1 MGNLVI
7 GNPARRRFLLAMPA
21 AAAAGFTLADATL
34 FPGSSEAQDTG
45 GAEARIF
52 TAQTIQDDMKA
63 LNASP
68 GDNKLVE
75 QKTFTVVLTTEKAK
89 SAREFEWHEGRD
101 HILQI
106 LDGSTVVE
114 VGGTPQNGRNTKPGE
129 WLAPGSEGA
138 VVYTLQKGDMLVI
151 PRGTPHRRRTAASV
165 TLTLMSPQGTAS

>member
-1 MGNLVI
+1 MGNLAI

-21 AAAAGFTLADATL
+21 TAAAGFALADSML
-34 FPGSSEAQDTG
+34 FSGSAEAQDTG
-45 GAEARIF
+45 GAGARIF
-52 TAQTIQDDMKA
+52 TAQTIQDDMKVLDA
-63 LNASP
+63 NP

-114 VGGTPQNGRNTKPGE
+114 VGGTPKNGRKTKPGE
-129 WLAPGSEGA
+129 WLAPESEGA
-138 VVYTLQKGDMLVI
+138 VTYTL
-151 PRGTPHRRRTAASV
+151 R
-165 TLTLMSPQGTAS
+165 